1 MLLILDVY
9 KMVLSQKTEGFLV
22 NLVYSNEVKT
32 SLIIISCEDSNILVN
47 IYLTEFS
54 TNLGGTI
61 QILLLVK

>member
-47 IYLTEFS
+47 IYLTEF
-54 TNLGGTI
+54 
-61 QILLLVK
+61 

>member
-1 MLLILDVY
+1 
-9 KMVLSQKTEGFLV
+9 MVLSQKTEGFLV

-61 QILLLVK
+61 QSLLLVK

>member
-32 SLIIISCEDSNILVN
+32 SLIIISCEDGFVN
-47 IYLTEFS
+47 
-54 TNLGGTI
+54 
-61 QILLLVK
+61 

>member
-61 QILLLVK
+61 QSLLLVK